1 MKVPISC
8 DQAAETCDKA
18 QYKEASTW
26 QKFLMKMHHVVCRL
40 CRIQS
45 KKNGKLTQ
53 IIHEAD
59 LKTLP
64 LEKKEMI
71 KTRLR
76 EEMNRQQ

>member
-18 QYKEASTW
+18 QYKEASIW
-26 QKFLMKMHHVVCRL
+26 QKLLMKMHHIVCRI

-45 KKNGKLTQ
+45 KKNGKLTEAIQ
-53 IIHEAD
+53 KAD

-64 LEKKEMI
+64 SEEKEWI
-71 KTRLR
+71 KAKLR
-76 EEMNRQQ
+76 EEMSQQ

>member
-26 QKFLMKMHHVVCRL
+26 QKLLMKMHHIVCRI

-45 KKNGKLTQ
+45 KKNGKLTEVIQ
-53 IIHEAD
+53 KAN

-64 LEKKEMI
+64 VEEKELI
-71 KTRLR
+71 KRKLR
-76 EEMNRQQ
+76 DEMNHQ

>member
-18 QYKEASTW
+18 QYKEASLW
-26 QKFLMKMHHVVCRL
+26 QKLLMKMHHIVCRI

-45 KKNGKLTQ
+45 KKNGKLTKVIQ
-53 IIHEAD
+53 KAD

-64 LEKKEMI
+64 SEEKALI
-71 KTRLR
+71 KAKLR
-76 EEMNRQQ
+76 EEMNHQ